1 MSSHGDGSPW
11 RRLHGMRTVVRLLAV
26 GWLFHFKMISRS
38 SFDAFLGVL
47 WPLFFATV
55 AFFMFRAGGGA
66 ETLVYASLGAAVM
79 GIWSVTSTS
88 AGAAMQ
94 RERWNGTLEVLVAS
108 PAPFALVLLPVT
120 IAMTTIGLYCMVATL
135 LWGRLLFG
143 IELHVEQPLL
153 FALSI
158 PVAIVSIGTFGFL
171 LAVAFVRYRFAWAL
185 GNLLEYPVWL
195 ICGFLVPLTLLP
207 DWVRPISWL
216 LAPTWGM
223 RATRESALGGSPLP
237 DLAMCF
243 ALAAGYV
250 LIGVLVLDTA
260 LRAARARAALSLT

>member
-1 MSSHGDGSPW
+1 MKAGA
-11 RRLHGMRTVVRLLAV
+11 RLLAV
-26 GWLFHFKMISRS
+26 GWLFHFKMLSRS
-38 SFDAFLGVL
+38 AFDGLLGVL

-55 AFFMFRAGGGA
+55 AFFMFRAGGGE
-66 ETLVYASLGAAVM
+66 ETLLYASLGAAVM

-94 RERWNGTLEVLVAS
+94 RERWQGTLEVLVAS

-120 IAMTTIGLYCMVATL
+120 IAMTTIGLYCLVATL
-135 LWGRLLFG
+135 IWGRLLFG
-143 IELHVEQPLL
+143 IDLHVVHPLL

-171 LAVAFVRYRFAWAL
+171 MAVAFVRYRFAWAL
-185 GNLLEYPVWL
+185 GNVLEYPVWL

-216 LAPTWGM
+216 LAPTWGI
-223 RATRESALGGSPLP
+223 RAIRQSALGGSPLP
-237 DLAMCF
+237 DMALCV
-243 ALAAGYV
+243 ALAGLYILV
-250 LIGVLVLDTA
+250 GVLVLETA